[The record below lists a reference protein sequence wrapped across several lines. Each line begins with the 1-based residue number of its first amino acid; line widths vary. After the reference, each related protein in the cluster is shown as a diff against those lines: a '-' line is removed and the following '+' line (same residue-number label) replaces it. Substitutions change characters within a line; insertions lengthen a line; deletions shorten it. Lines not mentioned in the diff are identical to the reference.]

1 MIAVNPVR
9 APSATV
15 SATGHE
21 VGSFPF
27 VRLGYRPALD
37 GVRGIAILAVLAV
50 NSLLAFF
57 PGGFI
62 GVDIFF
68 VLSGFLITSLL
79 MDEWSSSGEI
89 SLKRFYA
96 RRALRLL
103 PALFVML
110 IGSCLY
116 GLLFQS
122 REMATVTWRE
132 AFWVFFY
139 FANWMLTTRHQ
150 VGSLDHCWS
159 LSVEE
164 QFYLIWPILL
174 SGLLRLGVKRERILL
189 VLLLG
194 IVISFAWRA
203 FLWHHGAHYLRLY
216 YGSDTRADALLIGC
230 LVGTLYSMG
239 HLRSS
244 SATSRVSA
252 TLALLGVAFLLGVGM
267 FLTHDNAFLYQG
279 GFTLVALAAA
289 ALIAETVQSRDNLAS
304 RILSTAPL
312 VWMGRISYSLY
323 LWHYP
328 VFHALRVERFQAL
341 GWSPMLVHA
350 IRFSAVFTVACGS
363 FYLVERPFLRLKS
376 RLGAK
381 D

>member
-15 SATGHE
+15 SASRHE
-21 VGSFPF
+21 AGSFPF

-50 NSLLAFF
+50 NSLLPFF

-79 MDEWSSSGEI
+79 MDEWSSSGGI

-132 AFWVFFY
+132 AFWVVFY
-139 FANWMLTTRHQ
+139 FANWMLTTRHE

-174 SGLLRLGVKRERILL
+174 SGLLRLRVKRERILL
-189 VLLLG
+189 VLLIG

-203 FLWHHGAHYLRLY
+203 FLWFHGAHYLRLY

-230 LVGTLYSMG
+230 LVGTLFSMG
-239 HLRSS
+239 HLHSS
-244 SATSRVSA
+244 GTALRV
-252 TLALLGVAFLLGVGM
+252 TALLGVAFLLGIGM
-267 FLTHDNAFLYQG
+267 FMTHDNAFLYQG

-289 ALIAETVQSRDNLAS
+289 ALIAETMQTRNNLAA
-304 RILSTAPL
+304 RILSVAPL
-312 VWMGRISYSLY
+312 VWIGRISYSLY

-328 VFHALRVERFQAL
+328 VFHALRVERFHSL
-341 GWSPMLVHA
+341 GWSPLLVHA
-350 IRFSAVFTVACGS
+350 IRFAAVFAVACSS